1 MQPLM
6 MRGRLTLSEPIK
18 VIRLKSMH
26 VSAQVH
32 GTNVSKRSL
41 CFKVSQRHLRN
52 FGEPRNQTNFLA
64 CSCGKCVLFWRLPL
78 QLASYV
84 AHSGRHVSGRS
95 IWLVSYIGVRY
106 QDLLTITRVNMYRQ
120 NLFRKF
126 HVLSEKKNIWN
137 KKLWLKLLCYTL
149 LFGVEVAIAHLP
161 RPILLMLP
169 NLA

>member
-1 MQPLM
+1 MIMQPLM
-6 MRGRLTLSEPIK
+6 MRGRLTLSELIK

-26 VSAQVH
+26 VSAQMH

-41 CFKVSQRHLRN
+41 CFKLSQRHPRN

-106 QDLLTITRVNMYRQ
+106 QDLLTITRVNLYQAVRSIVSMGLKVGCCCFIVR
-120 NLFRKF
+120 
-126 HVLSEKKNIWN
+126 EK
-137 KKLWLKLLCYTL
+137 TL
-149 LFGVEVAIAHLP
+149 YHDW
-161 RPILLMLP
+161 
-169 NLA
+169 